1 MRHRLRNAGLAL
13 WALVAL
19 LPAGSPAGEAQAW
32 DQQRVRELAVQ
43 LSEQLRA
50 ARAAAAEAPE
60 QDTVLQ
66 QRSRDAVVARVTR
79 MQAVADQLRTQLG
92 AGWGREET
100 RGSFESVRDQARQA
114 LDKAGDAVPRKKPFA
129 HFTAARETVNQM
141 APFYAG
147 E

>member
-1 MRHRLRNAGLAL
+1 MRHRLRNAGFAL
-13 WALVAL
+13 SVLVAL
-19 LPAGSPAGEAQAW
+19 LPTGAPAGEAQPWNPQSMHA
-32 DQQRVRELAVQ
+32 LSVQ

-50 ARAAAAEAPE
+50 VRTAAAQAPE

-79 MQAVADQLRTQLG
+79 MQAVADQLRTQLE

-114 LDKAGDAVPRKKPFA
+114 LDKAGDAVPRKEPFA
-129 HFTAARETVNQM
+129 HFSAARETVNQM